1 MPFDEKKK
9 LYGPARLAVG
19 GPTEGAD
26 DAKPRVRN
34 NDDVEPV
41 AYHAKPYALFEELD
55 HGFQIKAW
63 VDLTCLTEVL
73 PMLCISKRKSYL
85 GLCLTTAHVE
95 MLSKRIVQSTFNAFF
110 EEGHPLYQG
119 DAAKLV
125 VTATAQ
131 ASKRKVTPGVTP
143 PVPNPSAPKKR
154 RTRKPKTPDEK
165 KSDLLQRLKKLGVNN
180 DDGEEDPEDADD
192 AEDLDVDEEAV
203 DSGME

>member
-41 AYHAKPYALFEELD
+41 AYHAK
-55 HGFQIKAW
+55 
-63 VDLTCLTEVL
+63 
-73 PMLCISKRKSYL
+73 
-85 GLCLTTAHVE
+85 
-95 MLSKRIVQSTFNAFF
+95 
-110 EEGHPLYQG
+110 
-119 DAAKLV
+119 KLV

-131 ASKRKVTPGVTP
+131 ASKRKVTPGATP
-143 PVPNPSAPKKR
+143 LVPNPSLPKKR

-180 DDGEEDPEDADD
+180 DDGDDDPEDADD
-192 AEDLDVDEEAV
+192 AEDLDADEEAV
-203 DSGME
+203 DSGVE